1 MMKMALYLCGLPL
14 KTLNHSVI
22 MKKKKTNFN
31 TVTSY
36 KIPKIVLMSKSSTTR
51 KVSETITV

>member
-22 MKKKKTNFN
+22 MKKKRQ
-31 TVTSY
+31 
-36 KIPKIVLMSKSSTTR
+36 ILIQ
-51 KVSETITV
+51 